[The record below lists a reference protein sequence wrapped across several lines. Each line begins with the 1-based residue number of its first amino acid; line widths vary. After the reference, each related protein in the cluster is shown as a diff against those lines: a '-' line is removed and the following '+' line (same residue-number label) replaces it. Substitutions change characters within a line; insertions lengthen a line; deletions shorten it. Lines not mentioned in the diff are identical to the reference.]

1 MSDESVDAVVDAI
14 MSAAGRFG
22 NGKIFVVNIC
32 GECGRCNK
40 SQDSLFTRK
49 YAHRPI
55 FCFPI
60 LFSGWTC
67 GYRESLWIQGGI
79 QEKMSI
85 YLTKG
90 ARAHICRR
98 KIDEEQIYLR

>member
-14 MSAAGRFG
+14 MRAAGRFG
-22 NGKIFVVNIC
+22 DGKIFVVNIC
-32 GECGRCNK
+32 GVCGECDK

-60 LFSGWTC
+60 LFSDWAC
-67 GYRESLWIQGGI
+67 GYGESLWIQGSRENEHMPDQRSAGT
-79 QEKMSI
+79 
-85 YLTKG
+85 YLQT
-90 ARAHICRR
+90 
-98 KIDEEQIYLR
+98 EN

>member
-1 MSDESVDAVVDAI
+1 MSDESVDAVVDVI
-14 MSAAGRFG
+14 MRAAGRFG
-22 NGKIFVVNIC
+22 DGKIFVVNIC
-32 GECGRCNK
+32 GVCGECDK

-55 FCFPI
+55 FCF
-60 LFSGWTC
+60 LFCFPVGLMDIGGAY
-67 GYRESLWIQGGI
+67 GYRD

-98 KIDEEQIYLR
+98 KIDEI